1 MTRKASGVAV
11 ILQTSYIESVPPDMA
26 NPFAGLLLILNVPI
40 PAAGSMLL
48 SALAVF
54 INALDRPAGFT

>member
-11 ILQTSYIESVPPDMA
+11 ILQTSYIESVPPAMA
-26 NPFAGLLLILNVPI
+26 NPLAGLLLILKVPT
-40 PAAGSMLL
+40 PAVTSMLL

-54 INALDRPAGFT
+54 INAFDRSAGFT